1 MGEENEKI
9 NGLTLL
15 DIVSDYA
22 WHEMCDLRKDGYRY
36 VDGEISES
44 PCGDIDVFIR
54 AYESING
61 YITADYSVTGK
72 SEK

>member
-1 MGEENEKI
+1 MGKENEKI

-54 AYESING
+54 ASESANG
-61 YITADYSVTGK
+61 YVTVDFSVAGK

>member
-1 MGEENEKI
+1 VGKENEKV

-36 VDGEISES
+36 VDGEVSES

-54 AYESING
+54 ASESASG
-61 YITADYSVTGK
+61 YITVGFSVTGK